1 MQRQEIRFNLSE
13 IPEHVREDLARA
25 TLELVKSI
33 LNQPGGRVKLD
44 RETKRRKL
52 QNQGK

>member
-25 TLELVKSI
+25 TLELVKNI
-33 LNQPGGRVKLD
+33 LNQPGGREKLD
-44 RETKRRKL
+44 RETKRRRL